1 MTPLMHA
8 SYSGHVPEVELL
20 LKAKA
25 EVNVQDKV
33 DAYCVTDCLRA
44 LKSDQLNCVRFAEWH
59 VGDDVCRAARSR
71 GDSSS
76 PAARKG
82 EHRPGG

>member
-1 MTPLMHA
+1 MHA

-33 DAYCVTDCLRA
+33 DT
-44 LKSDQLNCVRFAEWH
+44 
-59 VGDDVCRAARSR
+59 
-71 GDSSS
+71 
-76 PAARKG
+76 
-82 EHRPGG
+82 

>member
-1 MTPLMHA
+1 MHA

-33 DAYCVTDCLRA
+33 DTYCVTDCLRA
-44 LKSDQLNCVRFAEWH
+44 LKFDQPTCVWFAEWH
-59 VGDDVCRAARSR
+59 VGDDVCRPARSR
-71 GDSSS
+71 GDSSGS
-76 PAARKG
+76 AARKG
-82 EHRPGG
+82 KHRPGG